1 MSARFVTQGRIN
13 RIDPVGS
20 PSARENADLSYWLRG
35 ACSDLLALLGHKVM
49 RQEATLLDAGY
60 VQARVTAT
68 LLREIQLSGGLR
80 PFLDELGIG
89 EQDDWASVARQAVL
103 ERGAQTHAWKVL
115 APWVREAV
123 QDIRLE
129 NEWAWQALQGAKG
142 GSDSSGTDWVGGFV
156 PTCDA
161 PKPQHNSHRFLSYA
175 FAIPQ
180 GRTLEASVR
189 FHRLPI
195 WSRQVFQAVIW
206 DRKSLR
212 ECLSAGFGPEERLLH
227 ALRQGLDALL
237 GLEGAWPDLDRLTGL
252 GGKNHVG

>member
-1 MSARFVTQGRIN
+1 MSVRFATQSRLN
-13 RIDPVGS
+13 RMDPVDS

-35 ACSDLLALLGHKVM
+35 ARSDLLALLGHKVM

-80 PFLDELGIG
+80 SFLAELRIG
-89 EQDDWASVARQAVL
+89 ERDDWASVARQAVL
-103 ERGAQTHAWKVL
+103 ERGAQTHTWKVL
-115 APWVREAV
+115 TPWVREAV

-129 NEWAWQALQGAKG
+129 NEWAWQAHQGAKG
-142 GSDSSGTDWVGGFV
+142 GSGLSGTDWVGGLV
-156 PTCDA
+156 PTCDT
-161 PKPQHNSHRFLSYA
+161 PNPQHNSHRFLSYA

-180 GRTLEASVR
+180 GRTLEASVQ

-195 WSRQVFQAVIW
+195 WSRQVFQAVVW

-212 ECLSAGFGPEERLLH
+212 ECLSAGFGPEERLLR
-227 ALRQGLDALL
+227 ALRRGLEALL
-237 GLEGAWPDLDRLTGL
+237 GFEGGWPGLDRPFGL
-252 GGKNHVG
+252 